1 MKLQVF
7 LRQTHEHTVYEREKK
22 LIKPNTQNKINSIRN
37 PFILKKKKKEIKY
50 RIIRDIWTLFLTKRE
65 EIKKEIRKKEL
76 MIDWL
81 KILKIFNQEGEKRRN
96 KKEKNININLKELV
110 ISGIIIILNMKVM
123 VI

>member
-1 MKLQVF
+1 M
-7 LRQTHEHTVYEREKK
+7 YEREKK

-37 PFILKKKKKEIKY
+37 TFILKKKKKEIKY

>member
-1 MKLQVF
+1 MQVF
-7 LRQTHEHTVYEREKK
+7 LRQIHEHTVYEREKK

>member
-1 MKLQVF
+1 MQVF

>member
-1 MKLQVF
+1 MQVF

-37 PFILKKKKKEIKY
+37 PFTLKKKKKEIKY

>member
-1 MKLQVF
+1 MQVF

-110 ISGIIIILNMKVM
+110 ISGIIIMLNMKVM